1 VTARARLLSS
11 SPAMKI
17 HEAPHG
23 INLVVETKENVVYI
37 GRFDETNG
45 FTVLMH
51 DVDVHPLAGGE
62 DAEQYIRTAAKYG
75 VAVNQ
80 KDVSFDTSGI
90 TRVRVLGDIP
100 KG

>member
-1 VTARARLLSS
+1 
-11 SPAMKI
+11 MKI

-23 INLVVETKENVVYI
+23 INLVVETKDNVLYI

-51 DVDVHPLAGGE
+51 DTDVHPVGDGE
-62 DAEQYIRTAAKYG
+62 DAEEYIRNTAKYG
-75 VAVNQ
+75 VAVNH
-80 KDVSFDTSGI
+80 KDVTLDANVV
-90 TRVRVLGDIP
+90 TRVRLLGDIE

>member
-1 VTARARLLSS
+1 
-11 SPAMKI
+11 MKI

-23 INLVVETKENVVYI
+23 INLVVETDRNVLYI

-51 DVDVHPLAGGE
+51 DVDVHRLAQGE
-62 DAEQYIRTAAKYG
+62 DAEQYIRNTAKYG
-75 VAVNQ
+75 VAVNE
-80 KDVSFDTSGI
+80 KDVSFDAAGI
-90 TRVRVLGDIP
+90 TRVRLLGDVP